1 MEMTGLQI
9 FKFLP
14 AAKKEEHSNCKECGC
29 PTCMAFAL
37 KLAKKNID
45 IEKCPYI
52 KDELKEKYAHSVK
65 HAQETVEFC
74 GLKIGGE
81 NVLYRHEKTFINRT
95 IFAVLVDCANRDYL
109 EKINRINAFEIKG
122 VNENFQVDL
131 IILKNFNGENI
142 HSTVPTITQEE
153 FEDLPITNIIDSE
166 FQNTKNLLITTR
178 QKAILE
184 KDEKFS
190 SPMCV
195 WITKNDDLINICARA
210 SYYICKYANMI
221 VFEDFDE
228 SLFSSIVRLRQNIY
242 TDPQKPLQVES
253 DLYKFNNPNENSII
267 FLTTNFAL
275 TFFAVAN
282 ELESLNIPS
291 YLIVIP
297 ADGMSVLTA
306 WSAEKFTANIVSK
319 TIEKLNI
326 REQIK
331 NRQIIIPGLLAHTID
346 ELQEIIPDFDF
357 VVGTIEASA
366 IREFVKN
373 LK

>member
-1 MEMTGLQI
+1 
-9 FKFLP
+9 
-14 AAKKEEHSNCKECGC
+14 
-29 PTCMAFAL
+29 
-37 KLAKKNID
+37 
-45 IEKCPYI
+45 
-52 KDELKEKYAHSVK
+52 
-65 HAQETVEFC
+65 
-74 GLKIGGE
+74 
-81 NVLYRHEKTFINRT
+81 
-95 IFAVLVDCANRDYL
+95 
-109 EKINRINAFEIKG
+109 
-122 VNENFQVDL
+122 
-131 IILKNFNGENI
+131 
-142 HSTVPTITQEE
+142 
-153 FEDLPITNIIDSE
+153 
-166 FQNTKNLLITTR
+166 
-178 QKAILE
+178 
-184 KDEKFS
+184 
-190 SPMCV
+190 
-195 WITKNDDLINICARA
+195 
-210 SYYICKYANMI
+210 MI

-228 SLFSSIVRLRQNIY
+228 SLFSTIVRLRQNIY

-319 TIEKLNI
+319 TLEKLNI

-331 NRQIIIPGLLAHTID
+331 TRQIIIPGLLAHTKD

-373 LK
+373 LEQTV